1 MTSLLFLL
9 LAQTLPPAPVA
20 TVIKQ
25 SCNACHQGPFAP
37 MGLDFT
43 TLDFNLANQETRSR
57 WVRIHDAVHSGTM
70 PPSPPKSF
78 DKKTFLTTLA
88 APIKAFETNSA
99 ATQGRS
105 VLRRLNRYEYEN
117 TVRDLLYAHWLQLRD
132 SLPEDG
138 IQHRFNKSGE
148 ALDVSHVQMARYLD
162 TAEQALRD
170 VIAAQTAKQTTTR
183 YFAREQRSMI
193 NRMRYS
199 PFNTSP
205 ERAMIPILGFETQSD
220 VLSDSVPLS
229 VGPNHP
235 DLRDLEG
242 YATPAG
248 TFNGN
253 NYSWDQFKAHVGG
266 RYKLRINAF
275 SIWIG
280 TEWGPLNRK
289 DRQPYWRPSRKHT
302 ERGRNSEPLS
312 LYAARPG
319 GEKRYLATIDIT
331 PEPTVHEVEVEL
343 LEGDSISPDAA
354 RLFRTR
360 PGWVGSSHASKD
372 GMPGVAYRWMEAVG
386 PTPITT
392 PQLIPTRAQDAP
404 TYLKNF
410 LAKALSRPH
419 TEAEFQSALRIV
431 NARPTK
437 NPTQLK
443 EAMIAGYTAILC
455 SPGFLYL
462 DESPGL
468 LSATA
473 LAARLSYFLW
483 NSAPDAELRRLAASG
498 TLKNPAILSAQTER
512 LLKDPRA
519 IQSFD
524 AFLDYWLD
532 LRKVNDNTPDV
543 ILYPEYYLDDL
554 LTESAE
560 KQTRRF
566 YAHLVEHNLPAS
578 NLVQS
583 NFTFLNSH
591 LANHYKLPKVEGSTL
606 RKVDLPANSSRG
618 GLLTNAS
625 ILKLTANGTTT
636 SPVLR
641 GTWIMER
648 ILGMPPSPPPPG
660 VGSVEPDTRGATTIR
675 EQLDK
680 HRANPSCAGCH
691 RKIDPPGFALE
702 SFDVFGGARTQYR
715 STEEGTPVQG
725 LGKNGHA
732 FTFKLSKPVD
742 SSGDFFG
749 QPFQGIEDFQS
760 ILAKND
766 RQLARNLASQ
776 LIVYATGAPVSFST
790 RDKLEAILDQ
800 AQRDKYGL
808 RTIIHQIIQSDFFTR
823 K

>member
-1 MTSLLFLL
+1 MHPLLLLL
-9 LAQTLPPAPVA
+9 LAQATPPAPVA
-20 TVIKQ
+20 AALKQ
-25 SCNACHQGPFAP
+25 NCLTCHRGPTAP

-43 TLDFNLANQETRSR
+43 TLNFNLANQETRSR
-57 WVRIHDAVHSGTM
+57 WVRIHDAVSAGSM
-70 PPSPPKSF
+70 PPSLSKSF
-78 DKKTFLTTLA
+78 DKSVFLTALA
-88 APIKAFETNSA
+88 ATIKFYENNNA

-117 TVRDLLYAHWLQLRD
+117 TVRDLLNAHWLQLRD

-148 ALDVSHVQMARYLD
+148 ALDVSHVQMARYLE

-170 VIAAQTAKQTTTR
+170 VIAAQSAKQTTTR
-183 YFAREQRSMI
+183 YYAREQRSMI

-205 ERAMIPILGFETQSD
+205 ERAMIPIFGFETQPD
-220 VLSDSVPLS
+220 VLSDSIPLS
-229 VGPNHP
+229 IGPNHP
-235 DLRDLEG
+235 DLRELEG

-253 NYSWDQFKAHVGG
+253 NYTWDQFKARAGG
-266 RYKLRINAF
+266 PYKLRINAF

-280 TEWGPLNRK
+280 TEFGPLNRK
-289 DRQPYWRPSRKHT
+289 DRQPYWRPSRKYT
-302 ERGRNSEPLS
+302 EKGHNNEPLS

-319 GEKRYLATIDIT
+319 GEKRYLATIDIS
-331 PEPTVHEVEVEL
+331 PDPTVHEVEVEL

-360 PGWVGSSHASKD
+360 PGWVGSADASKD
-372 GMPGVAYRWMEAVG
+372 GMPGVAYRWMEAIG
-386 PTPITT
+386 PNPVTT
-392 PQLIPTRAQDAP
+392 PRLIPTKAEDAP

-410 LAKALSRPH
+410 LANALSRPH
-419 TEAEFQSALRIV
+419 TDSEFQTALRIV
-431 NARPTK
+431 NGRLAK
-437 NPTQLK
+437 NPAQLK

-462 DESPGL
+462 NESPGV

-473 LAARLSYFLW
+473 LSARLSYFLW
-483 NSAPDAELRRLAASG
+483 NTAPDAELRRLAANG
-498 TLKNPAILSAQTER
+498 TLRQSAVLSAQTER

-524 AFLDYWLD
+524 AFLDFWLD

-543 ILYPEYYLDDL
+543 ILYPEYYIDDL

-566 YAHLVEHNLPAS
+566 YAHLVEHNLPSS

-591 LANHYKLPKVEGSTL
+591 LARHYKLPAIEGSAM
-606 RKVDLPANSSRG
+606 RRVELPANSSRG

-702 SFDVFGGARTQYR
+702 SFDIFGGARTQYR
-715 STEEGTPVQG
+715 STEEGIPVQG

-749 QPFQGIEDFQS
+749 QHFNSIEDFQS

-766 RQLARNLASQ
+766 RQLARNFASQ
-776 LIVYATGAPVSFST
+776 LIIYATGAPVSFST

-808 RTIIHQIIQSDFFTR
+808 RTIIHQIVQSDFFTR